1 MADFTENTNVKS
13 AVRNLP
19 APIADVTAFN
29 TIVQSVIT
37 TNPFGCVSYMNSGVN
52 HPPVEKTRE
61 MYTAKFVYQ
70 GSDAKRVGAGSEMY
84 DSVAGFNAGISSVL
98 SNSANV
104 TAHRGSVV
112 RDEEADM
119 YAVTLKCHDPNG
131 EMYNVSLSR
140 NRVTISSYSDDAIRI
155 RVETWAD
162 GVPALT

>member
-1 MADFTENTNVKS
+1 MVDFVQNSTIKS
-13 AVRNLP
+13 AVRNL
-19 APIADVTAFN
+19 ANPITYVAAFDA
-29 TIVQSVIT
+29 IIQSVILN
-37 TNPFGCVSYMNSGVN
+37 NPFGCVSYMNSGVN

-61 MYTAKFVYQ
+61 TYTAKFVYQ
-70 GSDAKRVGAGSEMY
+70 DAEARRVGAGSEMY
-84 DSVAGFNAGISSVL
+84 DSVAGFNAGISAVL

-112 RDEEADM
+112 RDEEADT

>member
-1 MADFTENTNVKS
+1 MADFTQNTTVKS
-13 AVRNLP
+13 AVRNL
-19 APIADVTAFN
+19 ASPITDVAAFN
-29 TIVQSVIT
+29 AMIQSVILN
-37 TNPFGCVSYMNSGVN
+37 NPFGCVSYMNSGVN

-61 MYTAKFVYQ
+61 TYTAKFVYQ
-70 GSDAKRVGAGSEMY
+70 DAEAKRVGAGSEMY

-162 GVPALT
+162 GVPALA

>member
-13 AVRNLP
+13 AVRKLP

-70 GSDAKRVGAGSEMY
+70 GTDAKRVGAGSETY
-84 DSVAGFNAGISSVL
+84 GSVTGFNAGISAVL
-98 SNSANV
+98 ANSANV
-104 TAHRGSVV
+104 TAHGGSVV
-112 RDEEADM
+112 RDEESDT

-131 EMYNVSLSR
+131 EMFNVSLSR
-140 NRVTISSYSDDAIRI
+140 NRVTISSYADNAIRS

-162 GVPALT
+162 GVSALA